1 MLSFGWIRMF
11 GENKTR
17 RSIAFTVPP
26 LLFIISITSYV
37 ILSPTLPPCLF
48 LLISTSASM
57 VSPLFSAVASHG
69 SHTLGRVV
77 YSYSCPGIPPSP
89 MARKSLS
96 QAPPASSCFSSYS
109 ASQHFFFHF
118 FSLFFVSSVYFCL
131 LTLSWYPLSKW
142 HIRALFLWADLQH
155 SHLKCCH
162 EVRVPCYCSF
172 FSIAY
177 ANCLDPGQK
186 VSQLRK

>member
-1 MLSFGWIRMF
+1 MLSFGWIWMF
-11 GENKTR
+11 GKNKTR
-17 RSIAFTVPP
+17 RSIAFTVPT

-37 ILSPTLPPCLF
+37 ILSPILPPSLF

-69 SHTLGRVV
+69 SHTLGQVV
-77 YSYSCPGIPPSP
+77 YSYSCPCIPPSP
-89 MARKSLS
+89 VAVENPCLTPLQHLLAFPILLLLS
-96 QAPPASSCFSSYS
+96 IS
-109 ASQHFFFHF
+109 FFHF

-131 LTLSWYPLSKW
+131 LTLSCYPLRKW

-155 SHLKCCH
+155 RHLKCCH
-162 EVRVPCYCSF
+162 EVRLPCYCSF

-177 ANCLDPGQK
+177 ANCLDSGQK
-186 VSQLRK
+186 VS

>member
-11 GENKTR
+11 GKTKTR

-26 LLFIISITSYV
+26 LLFIILSLLMWSYPQLCLPAYSFWSPLQPPWFLHYFLQLLPMGLTRLVRSYIPIPAHVFPHPQWLENPCLRPLQHLLAFLV
-37 ILSPTLPPCLF
+37 IL
-48 LLISTSASM
+48 LLSIS
-57 VSPLFSAVASHG
+57 
-69 SHTLGRVV
+69 
-77 YSYSCPGIPPSP
+77 
-89 MARKSLS
+89 
-96 QAPPASSCFSSYS
+96 
-109 ASQHFFFHF
+109 FFHF

-131 LTLSWYPLSKW
+131 LTLSSYPLSKW
-142 HIRALFLWADLQH
+142 YIRALFLWANLQH

-162 EVRVPCYCSF
+162 EVRLPCYCSF

-186 VSQLRK
+186 VS